1 MADNRIAYGLAKKY
15 GIDTRGM
22 SPKEVWEALKGKG
35 ITQANAQ
42 EKYSAQSENREKAE
56 KIYNSD
62 GIGGE
67 HIPTEAEKK
76 RLEELGI
83 KNEEQGNALNLPD
96 EDIPKSVGA
105 KWINEEVKMPDGS
118 TATFVE
124 GSKVIHKQVFAG
136 KGTKKPIRDVGRLVS
151 QYKGSKAEEWQ
162 KVKGI
167 AELEQNGEQYNA
179 EIHWYEEP
187 SIGRVE
193 TKFKKYIG

>member
-1 MADNRIAYGLAKKY
+1 MGKQWDESKHPRNTIGRF
-15 GIDTRGM
+15 R
-22 SPKEVWEALKGKG
+22 GKG
-35 ITQANAQ
+35 VGEDNISIKKDEQN
-42 EKYSAQSENREKAE
+42 ENG
-56 KIYNSD
+56 NPD

-76 RLEELGI
+76 RLKELGV
-83 KNEEQGNALNLPD
+83 EEDTVPLPD

-167 AELEQNGEQYNA
+167 AELEHKGEQFKS

-193 TKFKKYIG
+193 TKFKKYIR